1 MDKLVLVGAMGL
13 MLAGCAPRVPDSG
26 VGFDDYGR
34 YELERAQREAALS
47 GTDPLAGQSAGGAPL
62 SGAPGY
68 GTPVAPAP
76 VPGGI
81 SSTELAAAGIGP
93 QAPAPATTAP
103 LGAAAP
109 AGAPIGAPL
118 ANSGIDFGRT
128 QGVQA
133 SPGNADPFLATG
145 ARTGL
150 SDEQN
155 FDAVAGRETIES
167 DAERR
172 ARQAAAYQV
181 IQPAPLPER
190 DADAGPNIVAYALN
204 APNAK
209 GQEYYSRFILSG
221 EGRFRR
227 NCASYRS
234 ADEAQRDFLARGGPE
249 RDPRGIDPDGDGF
262 ACAWDPAP
270 FRAAVAAN

>member
-1 MDKLVLVGAMGL
+1 MDKLVLVGAVGL
-13 MLAGCAPRVPDSG
+13 LLAACAPRVPDSG
-26 VGFDDYGR
+26 VGFDDYGQ
-34 YELERAQREAALS
+34 YEVERARREAALTGS
-47 GTDPLAGQSAGGAPL
+47 QPQYGQSAFGQ
-62 SGAPGY
+62 
-68 GTPVAPAP
+68 PA
-76 VPGGI
+76 VQPGGI
-81 SSTELAAAGIGP
+81 ASSELAAAGIRGAGQP
-93 QAPAPATTAP
+93 VSAAP
-103 LGAAAP
+103 LGA
-109 AGAPIGAPL
+109 PIP
-118 ANSGIDFGRT
+118 NSGVDFGRT

-133 SPGNADPFLATG
+133 SPTNADPFLAG
-145 ARTGL
+145 ANPAGL

-172 ARQAAAYQV
+172 AAQAAAYQV
-181 IQPAPLPER
+181 IQPAPLPQR
-190 DADAGPNIVAYALN
+190 DVDAGPNIVAYALN

-209 GQEYYSRFILSG
+209 GQEFYSRFILSG

-227 NCASYRS
+227 NCAAYRS